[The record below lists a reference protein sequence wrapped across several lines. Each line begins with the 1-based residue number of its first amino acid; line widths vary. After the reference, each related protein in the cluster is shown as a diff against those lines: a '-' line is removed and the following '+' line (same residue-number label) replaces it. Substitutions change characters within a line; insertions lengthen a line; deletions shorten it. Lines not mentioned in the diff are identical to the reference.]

1 MDYRKELFTVR
12 EAQDLTGA
20 SYRQLSYWQKSGLVV
35 PKDVG
40 KKHSYFGVQEI
51 AFIAAIVFLKENK
64 FSVQNIRSVAVLL
77 QKFSEVFHKTL
88 DCGMTIFIKD
98 KNVLCSGSKLLYHNM
113 GSDNFKGFNL
123 GLLLEKVEILIKE
136 RDGRTDT
143 ATTENE
149 SKEESEGG
157 STGDYPDR
165 EEHSV
170 RELPGVGYAQE
181 VSGETV

>member
-1 MDYRKELFTVR
+1 MEYRKELFTVR

-88 DCGMTIFIKD
+88 DRDMTIFIKD

-136 RDGRTDT
+136 RDGTDT
-143 ATTENE
+143 TTDKAKSE
-149 SKEESEGG
+149 EESEGG
-157 STGDYPDR
+157 SPGDYPDR
-165 EEHSV
+165 EEHPV